1 MTEENKEIK
10 DATIEEET
18 HLEVETEEEKLE
30 EEEVETEEEKKDKKI
45 KNLIS
50 IVILLAGLF
59 VGSLFVDGI
68 QMIRGGGF
76 SQRAL
81 KNVDAFALNGKTW
94 VAYNEPLVKL
104 QVISDDSCEACKPD
118 EVLVGLKGVLPTM
131 LNEKIDVNSAQGQKL
146 IAQFGIKTL
155 PAFIFSKEIEKTE
168 LFAKAESFLSKQ
180 GDSYAIKSAEAGF
193 PVGKYISAPTIETND
208 VKLGSDDAT
217 VKVISFINFMTPA
230 DKTAFGAITSRVTKD
245 YAENVQVVF
254 KGYVPATSTQGVS
267 AVLAGACANDQGK
280 FLAYGDKL
288 FAGQAVWTKAKDA
301 TPILKGYAASLGLK
315 SIDFNKC
322 LDDKKYQ
329 DLATKSLAEGQA
341 FGIQATPSIFVGID
355 LQAPTVK
362 YDDVKKV
369 IDEQLTK

>member
-10 DATIEEET
+10 DASMEEESN
-18 HLEVETEEEKLE
+18 LEIETEEEK
-30 EEEVETEEEKKDKKI
+30 EVEPETEEEKKDKKI
-45 KNLIS
+45 KNLVS
-50 IVILLAGLF
+50 AVILLAGLF

-68 QMIRGGGF
+68 QMVRGGGF

-81 KNVDAFALNGKTW
+81 KTVDVFALNGRTW
-94 VAYNEPLVKL
+94 VAYDEPLVKL

-131 LNEKIDVNSAQGQKL
+131 LNEKIDYNSEQGQKL

-168 LFAKAESFLSKQ
+168 LFVKAESFLSKQ

-193 PVGKYISAPTIETND
+193 PVGKYVSAPTIEGND
-208 VKLGSDDAT
+208 VKIGSDESL
-217 VKVISFINFMTPA
+217 VKVISFINFMNPS
-230 DKTAFGAITSRVTKD
+230 DKSAFQTITSQITKD
-245 YAENVQVVF
+245 YADKVQVVF
-254 KGYVPATSTQGVS
+254 KGYVPATATQGVS
-267 AVLAGACANDQGK
+267 AFMASACANEQGK
-280 FLAYGDKL
+280 FLEYGDKL
-288 FAGQAVWTKAKDA
+288 FATQAVWAKAKDA
-301 TPILKGYAASLGLK
+301 TPALKGYAANLK
-315 SIDFNKC
+315 LNTADFNKC

-329 DLATKSLAEGQA
+329 ELTTKTLTEGQA
-341 FGIQATPSIFVGID
+341 FGIQATPSIFVGTD

-369 IDEQLTK
+369 IEQQLSR